1 VNHKTQS
8 ESLLEALLNPQFYP
22 DRPSRIEYLQTHI
35 SMIFLTSKYVYKVK
49 KPVDLGFVDYTTLEK
64 RHYFCNQEL
73 ELNRRLSPEI
83 YLEVIPI
90 KENNGIIHLDGD
102 GEIIDYTLKMKQ
114 LPRDKMLD
122 YLLIHGNVT
131 SEMIIQVAGKMAEFH
146 SKARTDSRIASFGNG
161 QAISVNIEE
170 NRSQTE
176 KYVDVAITSTQ
187 FHRINEFNSRFMNEN
202 RALLQERVASGKIKD
217 CHGDLHAQHICF
229 YNGIQVYDCI
239 EFNDRFRYCDVASE
253 IAFLAMDLE
262 RYHKIDLSRAFV
274 EAYIKISKDDE
285 IKKLINFYKCYRAYV
300 RGKVDCFRLEDS
312 LIKDKEAVLDSA
324 KNYFNLAFGYTL
336 DKPLLI
342 IFSGLMGTGKSTL
355 AEALSKETGFTVI
368 SSDINRKKLAG
379 VSPEERRFE
388 KFDAGIYSP
397 QSTMSTYESLF
408 LSAGEQLAGGQS
420 LILDASFKKKEMR
433 KKTIEIAEEYNADIF
448 IVECVLDE
456 AEARRRLD
464 KRVLEGSVSDGRW
477 EIFETQKRDFDK
489 ITEFPK
495 RRHLVIDTYAP
506 LSVLI
511 KEIMEG
517 VF

>member
-1 VNHKTQS
+1 
-8 ESLLEALLNPQFYP
+8 
-22 DRPSRIEYLQTHI
+22 
-35 SMIFLTSKYVYKVK
+35 
-49 KPVDLGFVDYTTLEK
+49 
-64 RHYFCNQEL
+64 
-73 ELNRRLSPEI
+73 
-83 YLEVIPI
+83 
-90 KENNGIIHLDGD
+90 
-102 GEIIDYTLKMKQ
+102 
-114 LPRDKMLD
+114 
-122 YLLIHGNVT
+122 
-131 SEMIIQVAGKMAEFH
+131 
-146 SKARTDSRIASFGNG
+146 
-161 QAISVNIEE
+161 
-170 NRSQTE
+170 
-176 KYVDVAITSTQ
+176 
-187 FHRINEFNSRFMNEN
+187 
-202 RALLQERVASGKIKD
+202 
-217 CHGDLHAQHICF
+217 
-229 YNGIQVYDCI
+229 
-239 EFNDRFRYCDVASE
+239 
-253 IAFLAMDLE
+253 
-262 RYHKIDLSRAFV
+262 
-274 EAYIKISKDDE
+274 
-285 IKKLINFYKCYRAYV
+285 
-300 RGKVDCFRLEDS
+300 VDCFRLEDS

-408 LSAGEQLAGGQS
+408 LSAGEQLARGQS